1 MLNLAP
7 RIAIGLTLPWSK
19 RAPPLYLLLR
29 SLCSCT
35 SSLLLET
42 LSAIPLF
49 TFFHVFTSLLLR
61 FLFLFLFLFF
71 LFSFITLFYF
81 HDGGISLFFAF
92 NIRHGG
98 TYDSTDLSRT
108 RWVFHW
114 FRINLLYPAPTD
126 RQTRL
131 ALEGIEKSGSVRVRY
146 GRVGTGAV
154 LEALRLEVVVR
165 DVGLRNLRCHFV

>member
-98 TYDSTDLSRT
+98 THDSTDLSRT
-108 RWVFHW
+108 RWVFHR
-114 FRINLLYPAPTD
+114 FRINLLYPSAWRYAIGSEPLLPCEE
-126 RQTRL
+126 RL
-131 ALEGIEKSGSVRVRY
+131 KIPNKLL
-146 GRVGTGAV
+146 V
-154 LEALRLEVVVR
+154 LVLVLV
-165 DVGLRNLRCHFV
+165 